1 MCVCMRVNAQQIKVR
16 VLECHIFRLKH
27 FFKAKWG
34 RGEEKPE
41 RRGLA
46 PISVPFCRVSFPLPI
61 TAPLPSLYLSVAF
74 SLHPKHLTSPFC
86 PSSIFH
92 LDIPD
97 SYLCILPPS
106 SPLPCKGTGSPDEW
120 RAKPEPKSI
129 RHPFALSPTPPSLSV
144 PSLVHSPL
152 LLSSPWL
159 VAARIGALLHALRWR
174 AHTVGLLQLN

>member
-1 MCVCMRVNAQQIKVR
+1 MFLLAEN
-16 VLECHIFRLKH
+16 EH
-27 FFKAKWG
+27 G
-34 RGEEKPE
+34 RKKEKPE

-46 PISVPFCRVSFPLPI
+46 PISVPFCRVSLPLPI

-97 SYLCILPPS
+97 SYLCILSSALQRDWKPRWMEGKAGAKEHPS
-106 SPLPCKGTGSPDEW
+106 S
-120 RAKPEPKSI
+120 I
-129 RHPFALSPTPPSLSV
+129 RVVPPPPSLSV

-152 LLSSPWL
+152 LLSSPRL
-159 VAARIGALLHALRWR
+159 VAARIGALLHALRWS